1 VIQRRQDRDLQFM
14 VPLLANLTEDQH
26 RLLIYF
32 LAVIGRRADAS
43 VPLLID
49 SDVADAVSAVA
60 ATLETAGK
68 GIIYEHQATSIPAQQ
83 LAQEISR
90 SLEEIAS
97 RAGSRRSRVERD
109 AAAALRQIAIGATNA
124 AKALEGDEPPVF
136 LRLMTRVL
144 GTAAGAAQADEA
156 AEETPIAP
164 ASRLIIPG

>member
-1 VIQRRQDRDLQFM
+1 M

-32 LAVIGRRADAS
+32 LAVIGRRAEGS
-43 VPLLID
+43 VPPLID
-49 SDVADAVSAVA
+49 TDVADAATAVA

-68 GIIYEHQATSIPAQQ
+68 GIIYQHQATSIPAQQ

-109 AAAALRQIAIGATNA
+109 AAAALRQIASGATNA
-124 AKALEGDEPPVF
+124 ANGLEGDEPPVF
-136 LRLMTRVL
+136 LRLVTRIL
-144 GTAAGAAQADEA
+144 GAAGAAQAEEAGEA
-156 AEETPIAP
+156 APAP